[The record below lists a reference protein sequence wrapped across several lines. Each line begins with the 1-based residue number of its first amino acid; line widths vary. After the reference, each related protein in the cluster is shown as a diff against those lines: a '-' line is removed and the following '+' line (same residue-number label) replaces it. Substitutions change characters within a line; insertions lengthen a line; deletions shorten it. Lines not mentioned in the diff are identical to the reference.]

1 MNKFSRLDRPLCLP
15 VNAKKLESEHT
26 VTLEIILPDEL
37 HIEIIP
43 GQYFMIW
50 NPGDDEIPISIS
62 NVIDNRLL
70 FTVCSVGKTSNN
82 LIQKQIDDLIG
93 IRGPFGNGF
102 TISPSKSCSI
112 IVAGGMGV
120 APLRFLLYN
129 LTNNPNKKVILIQ
142 GAKTE
147 RELYFQDEFDSLDI
161 DRYYCTDDG
170 SFGLQD
176 FPTAILEKYLSECD
190 TNSVEI
196 FSCGPEIM
204 LKNIL
209 GIVNKFN
216 LANMTQI
223 SLADR
228 HIRCGFG
235 ICGSCYMDGLGL
247 SVCKDGPVFTGDI
260 LLKLDDFG
268 KWGRT
273 PDGSKYSLVQESYKS
288 L

>member
-1 MNKFSRLDRPLCLP
+1 MNRIDVPLAIP
-15 VNAKKLESEHT
+15 INAKIEESANT
-26 VTLEIILPDEL
+26 ITLGLLLPDEL

-50 NPGDDEIPISIS
+50 NPDDDEIPISIS

-82 LIQKQIDDLIG
+82 LIKKQVDDLIG

-102 TISPSKSCSI
+102 TINPAKTYSI

-120 APLRFLLYN
+120 APLRFLLYK

-147 RELYFQDEFDSLDI
+147 EELYFKEEFERLDI

-170 SFGLQD
+170 SFGLQE
-176 FPTAILEKYLSECD
+176 FPTAILERYLSECD
-190 TNSVEI
+190 TNTVEI

-247 SVCKDGPVFTGDI
+247 SVCKDGPVFTGAT

-268 KWGRT
+268 KWGREQ
-273 PDGSKYSLVQESYKS
+273 DGSKYSLA
-288 L
+288 